1 MFTLFILIAVTL
13 IILLIAAFVAS
24 IGGIVFLTLG
34 ADLIVAI
41 GVIWLIVWICK
52 KKKGGK

>member
-24 IGGIVFLTLG
+24 IGGIVFLTFG

-41 GVIWLIVWICK
+41 GIIWLIVWICK